1 MNEENKETITPDNNM
16 YIDAINELKANSVS
30 KSDYE
35 QLQSEN
41 ANLLKALTNNEKLET
56 TATEPVRSAA
66 EIRQNLF
73 TGEHNNLDYWAEALA
88 LRDAVLRE
96 NKEDI
101 FVPKGHNVTPT
112 DSDYESANKVATI
125 VQECIDFAN
134 GDSQLFT
141 NELQRRTVDNNII
154 RR

>member
-1 MNEENKETITPDNNM
+1 MEENKEIQTQDNNM

-30 KSDYE
+30 RSDYE

-41 ANLLKALTNNEKLET
+41 ANLLKALTNNEKLDNT
-56 TATEPVRSAA
+56 VAEPVKSAA
-66 EIRQNLF
+66 EIRASLF
-73 TGEHNNLDYWAEALA
+73 SGEHDNLSYWTEALA

-112 DSDYESANKVATI
+112 DSDYESANKVASV